1 MAGMSGVPGPASPAV
16 DAVPSA
22 GPLSALARRQYGA
35 LARMRWQMFLISL
48 RSTRGMLEVGA
59 RTIAYSIYAIG
70 GVGISAGIGF
80 GAFMMVSHGR
90 AQFLPVLFW
99 ALFLIWQLLPILL
112 ASFQEQFDLG
122 ILLRFPLSFS
132 SYFLLYIVF
141 GIIDVSTIT
150 GGLCSLGL
158 WVGIAAARPGA
169 AGIAAL
175 VLLIFGGFNVLL
187 VRGVFAWIDRW
198 LAQRRTREIVGAIF
212 LLFILSLQLFNPAL
226 RQSRWPGTGNRA
238 DRAAE
243 QRRAFDEIR
252 PWLERGY
259 AIQRW
264 LPPGLAAQS
273 VGRGVEGQL
282 LPATDALVL
291 LVLYAVAAATTLAL
305 RLNSEYAG
313 ESLSDAPA
321 RKKASANG
329 RKETVANGIAGAGR
343 SLSAA
348 LSASDASAS
357 PSPIAV
363 VIAKEFRA
371 MQRTLPMLYAIGAPL
386 FLMII
391 LSGVFNRVGP
401 SGRPFPFALPICIV
415 YALLGFTQLFYNN
428 FGAEGMGIQLY
439 FLAPTPIRTVVLA
452 KNLFHSLLF
461 CVVASV
467 GGVAAS
473 LRTGAPGA
481 AIVASSVAWLLFA
494 LPCNLAA
501 GNFFSLT
508 MAYRVNPGRITRQKG
523 SQLNN
528 LLAVAVQVV
537 VMGIGALVFWSCWA
551 FDKQW
556 LGVVLFLA
564 LALVAALLWRLS
576 LNSAESLAIRNREKL
591 VETLAKTA

>member
-1 MAGMSGVPGPASPAV
+1 
-16 DAVPSA
+16 
-22 GPLSALARRQYGA
+22 
-35 LARMRWQMFLISL
+35 
-48 RSTRGMLEVGA
+48 
-59 RTIAYSIYAIG
+59 
-70 GVGISAGIGF
+70 
-80 GAFMMVSHGR
+80 
-90 AQFLPVLFW
+90 
-99 ALFLIWQLLPILL
+99 
-112 ASFQEQFDLG
+112 
-122 ILLRFPLSFS
+122 
-132 SYFLLYIVF
+132 
-141 GIIDVSTIT
+141 
-150 GGLCSLGL
+150 
-158 WVGIAAARPGA
+158 
-169 AGIAAL
+169 
-175 VLLIFGGFNVLL
+175 
-187 VRGVFAWIDRW
+187 
-198 LAQRRTREIVGAIF
+198 
-212 LLFILSLQLFNPAL
+212 
-226 RQSRWPGTGNRA
+226 
-238 DRAAE
+238 
-243 QRRAFDEIR
+243 
-252 PWLERGY
+252 
-259 AIQRW
+259 
-264 LPPGLAAQS
+264 
-273 VGRGVEGQL
+273 
-282 LPATDALVL
+282 
-291 LVLYAVAAATTLAL
+291 
-305 RLNSEYAG
+305 
-313 ESLSDAPA
+313 
-321 RKKASANG
+321 
-329 RKETVANGIAGAGR
+329 
-343 SLSAA
+343 
-348 LSASDASAS
+348 
-357 PSPIAV
+357 
-363 VIAKEFRA
+363 